1 MKSASSILDLRSI
14 LALRY
19 RRCIEQPILI
29 LAVVF
34 VLCLLA
40 GTQIKYFR
48 FDASSDS
55 LIARGDPDLLFFEE
69 VSERFSQAPALIVT
83 VRPLARDLFSSAGV
97 KLVDGLVRE
106 LEALAAVASV
116 QSLLDAP
123 LLRSP
128 PVPLS
133 ELAEG
138 FRTLR
143 STDVDF
149 ALARD
154 ELLNSPVFSELLVNV
169 EGSLA
174 AIVVNLNESETLR
187 DARVRMEA
195 VASDPAGD
203 GDARALARAAL
214 TEARET
220 AQQELAATIA
230 GIRSIRESHEGE
242 AEIYLGGVPLV
253 ASDMVRFVRSDML
266 GFGAAVLALIA
277 VALFFFFRELRW
289 VFIPLGTSLVTVW
302 LTMGVIAALGQPVTA
317 VSANF
322 VALLTITTV
331 SFTVHLIASFRE
343 LAGRASDM
351 LACDLAFETMK
362 DKLAPCVFT
371 ALTTVVAFGSLVV
384 SDIVP
389 IRTFGWM
396 MCVGIVVS
404 LVVTYSFF
412 ASILVL
418 LPGKK
423 LPGKHHGT
431 PRLSEIFA
439 RLSTTRSRTIVV
451 LGIVLAVAAVH
462 GASELTLGNKL
473 AKYFRGDTEIRQ
485 GLEVI
490 DRELGGTVP
499 LDIILQFDAFT
510 STASHDEDAF
520 ADPFDDPFSDGSGP
534 DPYPE
539 RFWFTPE
546 KLRIVERL
554 QAFLDSQDAIGKTL
568 SVSSFERVAR
578 GFNDNQ
584 PLSYVAL
591 SGVLGAIPEDVRRSL
606 IDPLASPAA
615 GQLRISARLR
625 ETATDYELSALI
637 SRIERHAVEEL
648 GIERANFHITGIGI
662 LFNNML
668 KLFFES
674 QFSTLGFVL
683 LATLTMF
690 TLLLRSWKLAVIG
703 LLPNLLAAG
712 LVLAFMGFLAIP
724 LDVMT
729 ITIAAIVIGIGVDDA
744 IHFLHRYRSQLQ
756 RGSSV
761 RQAVL
766 MSHRTTGQ
774 ALYFTSA
781 TVMAG
786 FSVLLLSRFVPTAYF
801 GCLAALAMLLALVA
815 NLMLLPALLMLFHRP
830 TGRTL

>member
-1 MKSASSILDLRSI
+1 MKSAPSILDLRSI
-14 LALRY
+14 LAFRY

-40 GTQIKYFR
+40 GTQIKHFR

-69 VSERFSQAPALIVT
+69 VAERFSQAPALIVT

-97 KLVDGLVRE
+97 NLLDGLVRE
-106 LEALAAVASV
+106 LEGLAAVAGV

-123 LLRSP
+123 LLQSP

-143 STDVDF
+143 SPDVDF
-149 ALARD
+149 ELARA
-154 ELLNSPVFSELLVNV
+154 ELLTSPVFSELLVNV

-187 DARVRMEA
+187 DARVHMEA

-214 TEARET
+214 TEAREA
-220 AQQELAATIA
+220 AQQEL
-230 GIRSIRESHEGE
+230 
-242 AEIYLGGVPLV
+242 
-253 ASDMVRFVRSDML
+253 
-266 GFGAAVLALIA
+266 
-277 VALFFFFRELRW
+277 ALFFFFRELRW

-343 LAGRASDM
+343 LAGKATDM

-362 DKLAPCVFT
+362 DKLAPCVYT

-423 LPGKHHGT
+423 VPGKHRGT
-431 PRLSEIFA
+431 PRLSEFFA
-439 RLSTTRSRTIVV
+439 RLSTTRSGTIAV
-451 LGIVLAVAAVH
+451 LGTLLAVAAVY

-499 LDIILQFDAFT
+499 LDIILQFDAFAPA
-510 STASHDEDAF
+510 ASHDVDAF
-520 ADPFDDPFSDGSGP
+520 ADPFDDPFSDRSGP

-578 GFNDNQ
+578 GFNDNR

-648 GIERANFHITGIGI
+648 GIERADFHITGIGI

-683 LATLTMF
+683 LATLGMF

-756 RGSSV
+756 QGSSV

-801 GCLAALAMLLALVA
+801 GSLAALAMLLALVA
-815 NLMLLPALLMLFHRP
+815 NLLLLPALLMLFHRP